1 MSTEVATAPKETL
14 RKLAGK
20 DNVETRYC
28 GREKTMYINGDEAR
42 VKAFL
47 RKMNL
52 KGKAYFT
59 FALKQGTVTTA

>member
-1 MSTEVATAPKETL
+1 MPTVATSTKETL
-14 RKLAGK
+14 RNLAGK
-20 DNVETRYC
+20 DNVETRYA
-28 GREKTMYINGDEAR
+28 GREKTMYLNGDEAR

-59 FALKQGTVTTA
+59 FALKQGAVTTA

>member
-1 MSTEVATAPKETL
+1 
-14 RKLAGK
+14 
-20 DNVETRYC
+20 
-28 GREKTMYINGDEAR
+28 MYINGDEAR